1 MSKIT
6 IEELDEVRDFR
17 ITHIDESGSLIRF
30 KFKGEKYKLEQID
43 FYEKDSSLLSD
54 IVLSKYN
61 KDTNSYDVI
70 DRKDTYEDMSSKI
83 LDISARRKLHVTCGK
98 TNKNKHQYSR
108 LYNITYTNIDRIYL
122 LKYLTD
128 IDIVDGFFE
137 DIVKLNRKEHLEFCE
152 RIQKIK
158 AEIQELEQQRK
169 ALETSSIR
177 MGPSNHGSKI
187 YSNKIKAEVSDRNID
202 KAYKTGDY
210 IKKYNAKI
218 GDTHPEYGGVLTD
231 LRGLKYGTTF
241 NCKNGDWFGV
251 IICNDH
257 GDKTVAVINPFDS
270 IQKENLITEENCC
283 LYIELN

>member
-1 MSKIT
+1 MSKVT
-6 IEELDEVRDFR
+6 INELDEVRDFR
-17 ITHIDESGSLIRF
+17 ITHIDKSGLIIRF
-30 KFKGEKYKLEQID
+30 KFKGEKYQLEQFD
-43 FYEKDSSLLSD
+43 FYEKDSNLLSD

-61 KDTNSYDVI
+61 KDTNSYDEI
-70 DRKDTYEDMSSKI
+70 DRKATYEDMSTKI
-83 LDISARRKLHVTCGK
+83 IDISVRHKYPKLHNV
-98 TNKNKHQYSR
+98 
-108 LYNITYTNIDRIYL
+108 TYTNIDRVYL

-137 DIVKLNRKEHLEFCE
+137 DIVKLNKKEHYEFCE
-152 RIQKIK
+152 RMRKIK
-158 AEIQELEQQRK
+158 AEIRELEAQRK
-169 ALETSSIR
+169 SLETSSLR

-187 YSNKIKAEVSDRNID
+187 YSNKIKAKVSDRNID

-218 GDTHPEYGGVLTD
+218 GDTHPKYGGILTD
-231 LRGLKYGTTF
+231 IRGLRYGTTF
-241 NCKNGDWFGV
+241 TCKNGDWFGV

-270 IQKENLITEENCC
+270 VQKENLITEENCC

>member
-6 IEELDEVRDFR
+6 IKELDEVRDFR
-17 ITHIDESGSLIRF
+17 ITHIDESGSIIRF
-30 KFKGEKYKLEQID
+30 KFKGEKYQLEQFD
-43 FYEKDSSLLSD
+43 FYEKGSNLLSH

-83 LDISARRKLHVTCGK
+83 LDISCNKTKKSKRR
-98 TNKNKHQYSR
+98 YSK

-128 IDIVDGFFE
+128 IGIVDGFFE
-137 DIVKLNRKEHLEFCE
+137 DVVKLNRKEHCEFCE
-152 RIQKIK
+152 KIQRIKD
-158 AEIQELEQQRK
+158 EIQELEAQRK
-169 ALETSSIR
+169 ALEMSSLR

-187 YSNKIKAEVSDRNID
+187 YSDKIKAKVSDRNID

-241 NCKNGDWFGV
+241 SCKNGDWFGV

-270 IQKENLITEENCC
+270 VQKENLITEENCC